1 MNGKSQGV
9 EVLRGVIS
17 RGVFHL
23 FDVVEFLIHTGLQ
36 GELVLKER
44 GSIFFR
50 NGEIVGARTDG
61 FVGFKALQR
70 LWYHEGKM
78 IFSFLVRPEV
88 QDDNLHIRELDLIHL
103 QESADTYHSMIQMI
117 PLDAQLQRFQE
128 NVMGAN
134 DMEQNILAYLEKVSQ
149 PTVQEILDNFS
160 FPDPDLLRTIRDMV
174 KKAWVELFRQNKKL
188 QPRRLERVNL
198 LLISPKTEWIDAFF
212 DGLGLAGYTRRRGRQ
227 VFYAYWITDT
237 RRVHIYA
244 VHLMPGMSV
253 GFVLPLLHLAHMV
266 VAISHIPQ
274 DLRTWLSPEQV
285 PILRYREG
293 TWYHQN
299 TPLDSLPDFLQDL
312 LPRTTS
318 ESGA

>member
-1 MNGKSQGV
+1 
-9 EVLRGVIS
+9 
-17 RGVFHL
+17 
-23 FDVVEFLIHTGLQ
+23 
-36 GELVLKER
+36 
-44 GSIFFR
+44 
-50 NGEIVGARTDG
+50 
-61 FVGFKALQR
+61 VGFKALQR
-70 LWYHEGKM
+70 LWVHEGKM

-103 QESADTYHSMIQMI
+103 QESADTYHSMIQII

-134 DMEQNILAYLEKVSQ
+134 DMEQNILAYLEKVPQ

-227 VFYAYWITDT
+227 VFYAYWMEDT

-274 DLRTWLSPEQV
+274 DLHTWLSPDQV
-285 PILRYREG
+285 PILRYRDG

-312 LPRTTS
+312 LPRTS
-318 ESGA
+318 SDSGA